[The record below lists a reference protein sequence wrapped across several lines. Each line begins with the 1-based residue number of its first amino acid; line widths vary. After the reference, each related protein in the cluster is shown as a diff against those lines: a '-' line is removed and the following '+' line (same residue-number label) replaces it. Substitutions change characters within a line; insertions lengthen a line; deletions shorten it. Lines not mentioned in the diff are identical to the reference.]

1 MAGSIL
7 VIPLEGKLDSFAAPA
22 IHREIERLRAAR
34 EHEALVFEAKQLTF
48 ISSTGLRVLMQV
60 IKEEQGQGHA
70 PVSIVEVRREV
81 YEILEMTG
89 LTELIRVKKGYREIS
104 LEGSRLIGSGFF
116 GRVYQLD
123 EDTVVKLYSEGT
135 ESLPLMEREQALAR
149 KAFIRG
155 IPTAIPYDIVR
166 IGEQYGTMF
175 ELLQAQTFNDLVR
188 EHEQDRGKLEE
199 LMALYVSCLKQV
211 HATEMERG
219 ELPLARD
226 IMLEQLRSLQEALPP
241 EIIGRLRS
249 LLAALPEDLHV
260 VHGDFQ
266 MKNVMLCHEEPM
278 LIDME
283 TLCTGQP
290 LFDLQ
295 ALYVSYKA
303 FKEDEPGN
311 AMAFMGLQGETQDYI
326 WQRLLELYF
335 GTEDRGRLKALEDK
349 IRIAA
354 AIRFLHILTT
364 SSHKGKALTEVR
376 IKNTRQQL
384 QELLPRVD
392 SLFLEDEA

>member
-1 MAGSIL
+1 MEGSIL
-7 VIPLEGKLDSFAAPA
+7 VIPLEGALDSVTAPA
-22 IHREIERLRAAR
+22 FSREIDRLRAAQ
-34 EHEALVFEAKQLTF
+34 EYEALVFDAKKLTY
-48 ISSTGLRVLMQV
+48 ISSIGLRIIIRV
-60 IKEEQGQGHA
+60 IKEEKVQKHA
-70 PVSIVEVRREV
+70 PVSIIEARKEV
-81 YEILEMTG
+81 YAILEMTG
-89 LTELIRVKKGYREIS
+89 LTELIKVEKSYREIS
-104 LEGSRLIGSGFF
+104 LEGSRLIGKGFF
-116 GRVYQLD
+116 GQVFQLD
-123 EDTVVKLYSEGT
+123 EDTVVKLYADGK
-135 ESLPLMEREQALAR
+135 ESLPLMKREQSLAR

-166 IGEQYGTMF
+166 VGDQYGTVF

-226 IMLEQLRSLQEALPP
+226 NMLERLRSLQEVLPV
-241 EIIGRLRS
+241 EIIGRLQN
-249 LLAALPEDLHV
+249 LLAELPEDLHV
-260 VHGDFQ
+260 VHCDFQ
-266 MKNVMLCHEEPM
+266 MKNVMLCHGEPM

-311 AMAFMGLQGETQDYI
+311 AMAFMGLHDETQDYI

-349 IRIAA
+349 IRVAA
-354 AIRFLHILTT
+354 YIRFLHTLENTW
-364 SSHKGKALTEVR
+364 HKGRALTEVR
-376 IKNTRQQL
+376 IKNTRKQL
-384 QELLPRVD
+384 QELLSRVD
-392 SLFLEDEA
+392 SLSLED

>member
-1 MAGSIL
+1 MEESIL
-7 VIPLEGKLDSFAAPA
+7 VIPLEGRLDSLAAPA
-22 IHREIERLRAAR
+22 LGREIDRLRGAQ
-34 EHEALVFEAKQLTF
+34 EYEALVFDAKKLTY
-48 ISSTGLRVLMQV
+48 ISSVGLRIIMQV
-60 IKEEQGQGHA
+60 IKEEQAQKHA
-70 PVSIVEVRREV
+70 PVSIIEARKEV

-89 LTELIRVKKGYREIS
+89 LTELIKVEKSYREIS
-104 LEGSRLIGSGFF
+104 LEGSRLIGKGFYGQVF
-116 GRVYQLD
+116 QID
-123 EDTVVKLYSEGT
+123 EDTVVKLYADGKA
-135 ESLPLMEREQALAR
+135 SLPLMEREQALAR

-166 IGEQYGTMF
+166 VGEQYGTMF
-175 ELLQAQTFNDLVR
+175 ELLQARTFNDLVR
-188 EHEQDRGKLEE
+188 EYEQDRGKLEE

-226 IMLEQLRSLQEALPP
+226 NMLERLRSLQEVLPV

-249 LLAALPEDLHV
+249 LLAELPEDLHV
-260 VHGDFQ
+260 VHCDFQ
-266 MKNVMLCHEEPM
+266 MKNVMLCHGEPM

-290 LFDLQ
+290 IFDLQ

-311 AMAFMGLQGETQDYI
+311 AMAFMGLHSETQDYI

-349 IRIAA
+349 IRVVAY
-354 AIRFLHILTT
+354 IRFLYTLETT
-364 SSHKGKALTEVR
+364 WHKGRALTEVR
-376 IKNTRQQL
+376 IKNTRKQL
-384 QELLPRVD
+384 QELLSRVESLSLEED
-392 SLFLEDEA
+392 S

>member
-1 MAGSIL
+1 MEGSIL
-7 VIPLEGKLDSFAAPA
+7 VIPLEGALDSVTAPA
-22 IHREIERLRAAR
+22 FSREIDRLRAAQ
-34 EHEALVFEAKQLTF
+34 EYEALVFDAKKLTY
-48 ISSTGLRVLMQV
+48 ISSIGLRIIIRV
-60 IKEEQGQGHA
+60 IKEEKVQKHA
-70 PVSIVEVRREV
+70 PVSIIEARKEV
-81 YEILEMTG
+81 YAILEMTG
-89 LTELIRVKKGYREIS
+89 LTELIKVEKSYREIS
-104 LEGSRLIGSGFF
+104 LEGSRLIGKGFF
-116 GRVYQLD
+116 GQVFQLD
-123 EDTVVKLYSEGT
+123 EDTVVKLYADGK
-135 ESLPLMEREQALAR
+135 ESLPLMKREQSLAR

-166 IGEQYGTMF
+166 VGDQYGTVF

-226 IMLEQLRSLQEALPP
+226 NMLERLQSLQEVLPV

-249 LLAALPEDLHV
+249 LLAELPEDLHV
-260 VHGDFQ
+260 VHCDFQ
-266 MKNVMLCHEEPM
+266 MKNVMLCHGEPM

-311 AMAFMGLQGETQDYI
+311 AMAFMGLHDETQDYI

-335 GTEDRGRLKALEDK
+335 GTEDKGRLKALEDK
-349 IRIAA
+349 IRVVAY
-354 AIRFLHILTT
+354 IRFLHTLENTW
-364 SSHKGKALTEVR
+364 HKGRALTEVR
-376 IKNTRQQL
+376 IKNTRKQL
-384 QELLPRVD
+384 QELLSRVD
-392 SLFLEDEA
+392 SLSLED

>member
-1 MAGSIL
+1 MEGSIL
-7 VIPLEGKLDSFAAPA
+7 VIPLEGALDSVTAPA
-22 IHREIERLRAAR
+22 LSREIDRRRAAQ
-34 EHEALVFEAKQLTF
+34 EHEALVFDAKKLTY
-48 ISSTGLRVLMQV
+48 ISSIGLRIIIRV
-60 IKEEQGQGHA
+60 IKEEKAQKHA
-70 PVSIVEVRREV
+70 PVSIIEARKEV
-81 YEILEMTG
+81 YAILEMTG
-89 LTELIRVKKGYREIS
+89 LTELIKVKKSYREIS
-104 LEGSRLIGSGFF
+104 LEGSRLIGKGFF
-116 GRVYQLD
+116 GQVFQLD
-123 EDTVVKLYSEGT
+123 EDTVVKLYSDGK
-135 ESLPLMEREQALAR
+135 ESLPLMEREQSLAR

-166 IGEQYGTMF
+166 VGDQYGTVF

-226 IMLEQLRSLQEALPP
+226 NMLERLRSLQEVLPV

-249 LLAALPEDLHV
+249 LLAELPEDLHV
-260 VHGDFQ
+260 VHCDFQ
-266 MKNVMLCHEEPM
+266 MKNVMLCHGEPM

-311 AMAFMGLQGETQDYI
+311 AMAFMGLHDETQDYI

-335 GTEDRGRLKALEDK
+335 GTEDKGRLKALEDK
-349 IRIAA
+349 IRVVAY
-354 AIRFLHILTT
+354 IRFLHTLENTW
-364 SSHKGKALTEVR
+364 HKGRALTEVR
-376 IKNTRQQL
+376 IKNTRKQL
-384 QELLPRVD
+384 QELLSRVD
-392 SLFLEDEA
+392 SLSL